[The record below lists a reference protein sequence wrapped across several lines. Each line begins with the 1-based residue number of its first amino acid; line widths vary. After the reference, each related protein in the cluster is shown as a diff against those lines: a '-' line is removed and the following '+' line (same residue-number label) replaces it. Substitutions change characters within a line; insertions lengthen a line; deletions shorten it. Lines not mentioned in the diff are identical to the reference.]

1 LIGFVHASLEKRFYE
16 NASTVRKEAFMHMF
30 KTFWRD
36 QSGATSIE
44 YAIMASCIAVAIV
57 AAVTNLGS
65 KVASSYTSVN
75 VALK

>member
-1 LIGFVHASLEKRFYE
+1 MNMVRRFW
-16 NASTVRKEAFMHMF
+16 H
-30 KTFWRD
+30 D

-44 YAIMASCIAVAIV
+44 YAIMASGIAVAIV

-65 KVASSYTSVN
+65 KVAGSYTSVN

>member
-1 LIGFVHASLEKRFYE
+1 M
-16 NASTVRKEAFMHMF
+16 NMF

-57 AAVTNLGS
+57 AAVSNLGS
-65 KVASSYTSVN
+65 KVVGTYTSVN